1 MRANEDF
8 LRSYFDELSYLRD
21 AGRDFA
27 REHPKVAARLDMP
40 HGETSDPHVERL
52 IESFAFL
59 TARLQ
64 RQMRAEFPEITNAML
79 GLLYPQLTQPLPPM
93 AIACFDAGSTIKGL
107 TDGFY
112 LARKTPLFAQ
122 DSAGLTCRF
131 QTCYDTMLWPV
142 TVVHAAF
149 EPADRYKLDSGC
161 SVLRISLRGREDLL
175 HNPKFM
181 PSLRFFLN
189 GAPELSGN
197 LYEILFANTVD
208 VLVVDKSSNKPVSL
222 GANALKSVGF
232 ASEEEVLPYPPNALP
247 GYRLL
252 QEYFSFQEKFHF
264 FDVAFLSRRPCAS
277 AAVKTGSD
285 TLDLLFLLRD
295 LPQPEPVIQGGN
307 FRLGCTPIINLFQ
320 KTSEPIRLDHLQ
332 LEYRLIADLRRE
344 KTTEIH
350 SIISVTGTA
359 NPTEASR
366 SYEPFY
372 SFRHSSFEKDHRA
385 FWLARRVQADRADMP
400 GTDLY
405 LSFVD
410 LAFDPAM
417 PADQTV
423 FAHTLC
429 TNRSLASQLPDHAE
443 LNIEDATPVLRI
455 ACITKPSVSLYPPL
469 GGPSL
474 WRLVS
479 SLSLNAVSLSG
490 DASGLEALQESL
502 RLYSFREDAAAKQEI
517 EGIREMQTKKV
528 MRRFGPEAWRG
539 YRRGTEITFLFDPM
553 KYKGGSALLLA
564 SVLRSFLGLYTSV
577 NTFTQVVA
585 RRTNMDGEW
594 KRWEPLASA
603 QEIL

>member
-1 MRANEDF
+1 
-8 LRSYFDELSYLRD
+8 
-21 AGRDFA
+21 
-27 REHPKVAARLDMP
+27 
-40 HGETSDPHVERL
+40 
-52 IESFAFL
+52 
-59 TARLQ
+59 
-64 RQMRAEFPEITNAML
+64 
-79 GLLYPQLTQPLPPM
+79 
-93 AIACFDAGSTIKGL
+93 
-107 TDGFY
+107 
-112 LARKTPLFAQ
+112 
-122 DSAGLTCRF
+122 
-131 QTCYDTMLWPV
+131 
-142 TVVHAAF
+142 
-149 EPADRYKLDSGC
+149 
-161 SVLRISLRGREDLL
+161 
-175 HNPKFM
+175 
-181 PSLRFFLN
+181 
-189 GAPELSGN
+189 
-197 LYEILFANTVD
+197 
-208 VLVVDKSSNKPVSL
+208 
-222 GANALKSVGF
+222 
-232 ASEEEVLPYPPNALP
+232 
-247 GYRLL
+247 
-252 QEYFSFQEKFHF
+252 
-264 FDVAFLSRRPCAS
+264 
-277 AAVKTGSD
+277 
-285 TLDLLFLLRD
+285 
-295 LPQPEPVIQGGN
+295 
-307 FRLGCTPIINLFQ
+307 
-320 KTSEPIRLDHLQ
+320 
-332 LEYRLIADLRRE
+332 
-344 KTTEIH
+344 
-350 SIISVTGTA
+350 
-359 NPTEASR
+359 
-366 SYEPFY
+366 
-372 SFRHSSFEKDHRA
+372 
-385 FWLARRVQADRADMP
+385 MP